1 MCVTIKTWNEKMLT
15 RRRFS
20 FAIGALSLIPAVAL
34 ADPKTL
40 TAEETFLRMHA
51 DELILIDVRTPRE
64 WQESGIAEGAWPMD
78 MREPDFGRWIVATLE
93 QNPNHQVAIICRSGN
108 RSGRL
113 MDLFAQN
120 SIEGVLDVTEGM
132 LGGPRGKGWI
142 PSGLPTV
149 SAQTAFEAMP
159 KDLTAK

>member
-1 MCVTIKTWNEKMLT
+1 MLT
-15 RRRFS
+15 RRRFLS
-20 FAIGALSLIPAVAL
+20 AFGVLSLIPVEVL
-34 ADPKTL
+34 ANSDTL
-40 TAEETFLRMHA
+40 TAEEAFSGLQSG
-51 DELILIDVRTPRE
+51 ELILIDIRTPSE
-64 WQESGIAEGAWPMD
+64 WQETGVAEGAWLLD
-78 MREPDFGRWIVATLE
+78 MREPDFGRWIMAVLE
-93 QNPNHQVAIICRSGN
+93 RNPNHQVAVICRSGN

-113 MDLFAQN
+113 MGLFAQN
-120 SIEGVLDVTEGM
+120 GIKGTLDVTEGM

>member
-1 MCVTIKTWNEKMLT
+1 MLT

-20 FAIGALSLIPAVAL
+20 LALGAFSLIPVGAL
-34 ADPKTL
+34 ANSDTL
-40 TAEETFLRMHA
+40 TAEEAYTRMQSG
-51 DELILIDVRTPRE
+51 DLILIDVRTPQE
-64 WQESGIAEGAWPMD
+64 WQESGVAEGAWPLD
-78 MREPDFGRWIVATLE
+78 MREPDFGRWIIAVLE
-93 QNPNHQVAIICRSGN
+93 RNPNHQVAVICRSGN

-113 MDLFAQN
+113 MGLFAQN
-120 SIEGVLDVTEGM
+120 GIDGTLDVTEGM